1 MKTKLALIAIA
12 LSGLVAGSAAAQP
25 PAKAE
30 KPTRQCFLNSN
41 VSGFAAQG
49 NEAVNLRVGVR
60 DYYRLDLMAPCFDVD
75 WNMRIA
81 LVSRGSNFI
90 CAGADAEII
99 SRSEMGP
106 QRCMVRS
113 IRKLTPV
120 EVAALPKGSKP

>member
-1 MKTKLALIAIA
+1 MKTKLALVAIA
-12 LSGLVAGSAAAQP
+12 LSGLVAGSAVAQA

-30 KPTRQCFLNSN
+30 KPKRECFLNSN

-49 NEAVNLRVGVR
+49 NEVVNLRVGVK
-60 DYYRLDLMAPCFDVD
+60 DFYRLDLMGPCFDVD

-99 SRSEMGP
+99 SRSEIGP
-106 QRCMVRS
+106 QRCMVKS